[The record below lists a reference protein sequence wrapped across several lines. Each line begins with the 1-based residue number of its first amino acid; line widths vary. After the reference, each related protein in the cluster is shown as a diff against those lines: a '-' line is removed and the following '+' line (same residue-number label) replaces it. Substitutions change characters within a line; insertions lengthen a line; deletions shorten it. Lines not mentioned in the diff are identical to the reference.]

1 MYLIYIDESGR
12 PGLSRKDPRKHLALT
27 GVFIEDSNWNQI
39 ALEFN
44 KIKLDIFGR
53 EDIEFKS
60 NLIRRRESPFDIL
73 SEEAYKNLTD
83 RLERFFQSAPLTL
96 ITAVINVDAL
106 ISKYTQPADPYELAY
121 QFIIERGNRLMIEN
135 KHYGM
140 IILDSK
146 SGQLR
151 IDTGSQDHKLIILTN
166 LLRKK
171 IDRILGDISF
181 GDSRYMVG
189 LQIADLA
196 IYPFFHRFE
205 YNKPDYITYRLMEN
219 KLRKGPRGEIEGF
232 GLKYFPK

>member
-1 MYLIYIDESGR
+1 MYLMYIDESGR
-12 PGLSRKDPRKHLALT
+12 PGLSKKDLRHHLALIS
-27 GVFIEDSNWNQI
+27 VLIKDSDWNRI
-39 ALEFN
+39 IFDFN

-53 EDIEFKS
+53 IDIEFKS

-73 SEEAYKNLTD
+73 SDEAYQNLMN
-83 RLERFFQSAPLTL
+83 RLETFFKDASLTL
-96 ITAVINVDAL
+96 IAAVINIDAL

-121 QFIIERGNRLMIEN
+121 QFILERGNRMMIEN
-135 KHYGM
+135 NNYGF

-146 SGQLR
+146 SGQLG
-151 IDTGSQDHKLIILTN
+151 IDVDTQDHKLIVLTN
-166 LLRKK
+166 ILRKK
-171 IDRILGDISF
+171 TTRILGDISF
-181 GDSRYMVG
+181 GDSRYITG

-196 IYPFFHRFE
+196 VYPFYHRFE